1 MSAPTNTPSVGYP
14 PMNNY
19 AGFAPQPLAATQQ
32 PMPTPHF
39 NPAQSQNF
47 QNHHNVAAFASQQQ
61 PYSQPA
67 AHGSPYQRR
76 PSYDAAYAS
85 STTQSAPMYSPVM
98 STPQHTAASAPP
110 PMMGPPMRW
119 GFENA
124 GSAAGG
130 HAANHGNQRG
140 PRSFNTY
147 NNNHNT
153 TQPSLGSGTPHH
165 PNKRD
170 HASAFGKPRSTGP
183 RVPAPPPVPSFGNPL
198 PSKPPPPV
206 DTSKKPKKKKRKHNQ
221 LGLTPKTDEHESS
234 EEEDDVDEEA
244 RLAPVATGA
253 AAPLQFTYKGRTA
266 ALQTPA
272 EIAAWIAERKKR
284 FPTQSRV
291 EEKKKAMEEAKKARD
306 EALRQKESR
315 KQEAKR
321 PQKDARSQ
329 KEQRPSSADPVDAA
343 AKAKQKADK
352 LRRKLM
358 KEQKRVEKAEAD
370 AERARMRVEQLQK
383 GTTGVEGETKSAP
396 EEGQI
401 QPEAR
406 SSDDTASNSAQD
418 KLSTHDKAPDKDA
431 ETAGGASSL
440 GVSDTKQGQAELPES
455 AELSSNASDSSD
467 WTSSSGSESSDSD
480 SNDSGDDDDS
490 APEEISSRRQGPERV
505 PPPPREVKKRI
516 CRHFARNGRCLR
528 GEQCKFL
535 HETPQRAA
543 KTKPVEKKGRKGLLQ
558 AVSTDC
564 CCHSAYIGH
573 STNANNSKLLGRQK
587 EDDDRKVMEAI
598 MWLGEN
604 GHLEA
609 PQAPENPVEKADD
622 RNDVEDPAPSQEV
635 TGASVSEPAVDS
647 SATLV

>member
-1 MSAPTNTPSVGYP
+1 
-14 PMNNY
+14 
-19 AGFAPQPLAATQQ
+19 
-32 PMPTPHF
+32 MPTPHF

-47 QNHHNVAAFASQQQ
+47 QNHHNAAAFASHQ
-61 PYSQPA
+61 PYSQPPA
-67 AHGSPYQRR
+67 AHGAPYQRR
-76 PSYDAAYAS
+76 PSYDAAYAPP
-85 STTQSAPMYSPVM
+85 TAQSAPMYSPVM
-98 STPQHTAASAPP
+98 PTPQHTAASAPA

-130 HAANHGNQRG
+130 HAATHGNQRG
-140 PRSFNTY
+140 PRSFNNY
-147 NNNHNT
+147 SNNHNSN
-153 TQPSLGSGTPHH
+153 QASLGSGPSHH

-170 HASAFGKPRSTGP
+170 HTSAFGKPRSTGP

-244 RLAPVATGA
+244 RLAPAGTGV

-266 ALQTPA
+266 TLQTPA
-272 EIAAWIAERKKR
+272 EFAAWIAERKKR

-291 EEKKKAMEEAKKARD
+291 EEKKKAMEEAKKARE
-306 EALRQKESR
+306 EALRQKDSR

-321 PQKDARSQ
+321 PQKDARSP
-329 KEQRPSSADPVDAA
+329 KEQASSSADPVDAA

-383 GTTGVEGETKSAP
+383 GTTGAVTETISSPRQDQTQLEAQGSTATAP
-396 EEGQI
+396 
-401 QPEAR
+401 
-406 SSDDTASNSAQD
+406 DSAQGFQG
-418 KLSTHDKAPDKDA
+418 KPSEHDEIPDRDT
-431 ETAGGASSL
+431 ETAEGPITLPAGS
-440 GVSDTKQGQAELPES
+440 TKQSQAELSEP
-455 AELSSNASDSSD
+455 AELSSDASDSSD

-480 SNDSGDDDDS
+480 SDDSDDDDDS
-490 APEEISSRRQGPERV
+490 APEQISSRREGPERV
-505 PPPPREVKKRI
+505 PPPAREVKKRI

-528 GEQCKFL
+528 GDQCKFL
-535 HETPQRAA
+535 HEAPQRAA
-543 KTKPVEKKGRKGLLQ
+543 KAKPVEKKGRKGLLQ
-558 AVSTDC
+558 A
-564 CCHSAYIGH
+564 
-573 STNANNSKLLGRQK
+573 LLGRQK
-587 EDDDRKVMEAI
+587 EDDDRRVMEAI

-609 PQAPENPVEKADD
+609 QPAPGNPVEKTDD
-622 RNDVEDPAPSQEV
+622 RNDVEAATRSQGV
-635 TGASVSEPAVDS
+635 S
-647 SATLV
+647 SAPVPGQALEGSTTSA